1 MIGPDIHEAGVA
13 PDIVNAIGIGPGHG
27 GPGKVMPLHLP
38 RLFLRAPLLA
48 DIGVIAD
55 ELFPLVSTE
64 ITGQPHAKY
73 RFTAALMWRNCASRS
88 GWSSPSSVSGCPAGC
103 SPDRGESEP
112 LWCDLT
118 GCLRR
123 VKASAMARV
132 LLHAQRSG
140 DSGSP
145 RVCSSIIASSMLTSR
160 GSDA

>member
-55 ELFPLVSTE
+55 ELFPLGIDRNHRPAARQISFQGSLDV
-64 ITGQPHAKY
+64 AKL
-73 RFTAALMWRNCASRS
+73 RVAIGMVLPLL
-88 GWSSPSSVSGCPAGC
+88 GSGCSAGC

-112 LWCDLT
+112 LWCD
-118 GCLRR
+118 
-123 VKASAMARV
+123 
-132 LLHAQRSG
+132 
-140 DSGSP
+140 
-145 RVCSSIIASSMLTSR
+145 
-160 GSDA
+160 